1 MNNAM
6 AGNNTSVEDVNKSH
20 LAAVLQILKKYNLKN
35 TEELFKKEANISDGL
50 ESSSNL
56 QRESNVS
63 SVLTGYKSD
72 GDPET
77 YINSY
82 RELKNFVEDSLDI
95 YKHELGTILYPILV
109 HMYLELV
116 YNGHTEK
123 AITLMKA
130 FGPEQDSYY
139 QDDLRKLALVTNREH
154 MNGNELTDTFKS
166 HQFIIRM
173 SRDTLSLLKR
183 HLNDRKASV
192 LLNIVQ
198 EHLYFDMY
206 EGVARNKSQIDATSG
221 AVGGEAKRQD
231 NKVKVFYG
239 IPKAPDIQSLAA
251 PIEEEDGEDQ
261 ENPEKP
267 KKKKAKKD
275 PLFSKKTKSDPN
287 APPPDR
293 IPAPDLKDNDKL
305 EKVKALRE
313 ASKRVTLGPETL
325 PSVCCYTLMN
335 TSQSVCCAEI
345 TEDSSMLAVGFSD
358 AVIKVW
364 SLVPQKLKTLKSAQQ
379 LQEVNIDAEDLM
391 VRIMNE
397 RSGEICRTLT
407 GHAGPVYAV
416 SFSPDRT
423 LLLSCSE
430 DSTIRL
436 WSLQI
441 WTSLVVY
448 KGHLFPVW
456 DVKFSPLGYYFA
468 SASHDRT
475 ARLWATDHYS
485 PLRLFAGH
493 FSDVDCLQFHPN
505 SNYIATGSSDRRVC
519 LWDCTTG
526 NHVRLMTGHKA
537 PIHALAFSVCG
548 RFLSSSGADCRVLIW
563 DLSHGHL
570 VAELTGHEKP
580 VHTLNFSRCGNILCS
595 GGLDFSLKVWDFSKI
610 TEDIS
615 SEEVNVSHNP
625 DIKTGEQYL
634 LRDFATKSSPLIH
647 LHFTRR
653 NLLLAVATYDGS
665 NP

>member
-1 MNNAM
+1 M
-6 AGNNTSVEDVNKSH
+6 
-20 LAAVLQILKKYNLKN
+20 
-35 TEELFKKEANISDGL
+35 
-50 ESSSNL
+50 
-56 QRESNVS
+56 
-63 SVLTGYKSD
+63 
-72 GDPET
+72 
-77 YINSY
+77 
-82 RELKNFVEDSLDI
+82 
-95 YKHELGTILYPILV
+95 ILYPVLV

-123 AITLMKA
+123 AISLMRT
-130 FGPEQDSYY
+130 FGPEQDTYY
-139 QDDLRKLALVTNREH
+139 QDDLKKLAIVTKREH
-154 MNGNELTDTFKS
+154 MSGNELTDTFKS
-166 HQFIIRM
+166 NQFIIRM

-183 HLNDRKASV
+183 HLNDKKASV
-192 LLNIVQ
+192 LLNIIQ

-231 NKVKVFYG
+231 NKAKVYYG
-239 IPKAPDIQSLAA
+239 IPKAPDIQTLAA
-251 PIEEEDGEDQ
+251 PVEEEEGEGADQ
-261 ENPEKP
+261 DNPEKP

-305 EKVKALRE
+305 EKVKAIRE
-313 ASKRVTLGPETL
+313 ASRRVTLGPETL
-325 PSVCCYTLMN
+325 PSVCCYTLLN
-335 TSQSVCCAEI
+335 ANHSVCCAEI
-345 TEDSSMLAVGFSD
+345 TEDSSMLAVGFNDSI
-358 AVIKVW
+358 VKVW
-364 SLVPQKLKTLKSAQQ
+364 SLVPQKLKALKSAQQ
-379 LQEVNIDAEDLM
+379 LQEVNIEAEDLM

-397 RSGEICRTLT
+397 RTGEVSRTLA
-407 GHAGPVYAV
+407 GHSGPVYSV

-430 DSTIRL
+430 DATIRL

-441 WTSLVVY
+441 WTCLVVY
-448 KGHLFPVW
+448 KGHLFPIW

-468 SASHDRT
+468 TASHDRT

-493 FSDVDCLQFHPN
+493 FSDVDCVQFHPN
-505 SNYIATGSSDRRVC
+505 SNYVATGSSDRRVC

-537 PIHALAFSVCG
+537 PIHSLAFSVCG
-548 RFLSSSGADCRVLIW
+548 RFLASSGADCRVLIW

-570 VAELTGHEKP
+570 VAELTGHEKA
-580 VHTLNFSRCGNILCS
+580 VHTLTFSRCGNILCS
-595 GGLDFSLKVWDFSKI
+595 GGLDCCLKVWDFSKI

-625 DIKTGEQYL
+625 DVKTGEQYL
-634 LRDFATKSSPLIH
+634 LRDFATKSSPLIN

-653 NLLLAVATYDGS
+653 NLLLAVAAFDGT